1 MEFIP
6 KTHIEKVKYYPD
18 VNAGILTSVAELKGR
33 GEFFAESFFDGRET
47 GSACVFS
54 EGGTTILSLPLKE
67 KHLWKVGEGRLYTLY
82 LRYGADKVKSYFG
95 LRNIRLDGYKF
106 LINETSVFQRLVLDQ
121 GGYPDGIYTAPS
133 DKELLADIE
142 RSMAM
147 GFNGARLHEKIF
159 EERFLYYCDKKGYI
173 VWGEFPNWGLDL
185 SYPDGIYGILPEWI
199 EEIERDFNHPALIGW
214 CPFNETWDEGRRK
227 QFDEVLSLVCQAT
240 KAVDFTPLVSIPADC
255 FTFAPIFLT
264 FMIIRKIL
272 RSWLKIMR
280 SFLKTG

>member
-121 GGYPDGIYTAPS
+121 GGGILTEFIPRRAIKNYLRILNVPWRWDLTARGYTRKFSKSVFSIIAI
-133 DKELLADIE
+133 KKDI
-142 RSMAM
+142 S
-147 GFNGARLHEKIF
+147 FGANFRIGDWT
-159 EERFLYYCDKKGYI
+159 FLIRI
-173 VWGEFPNWGLDL
+173 VFTVFFPNG
-185 SYPDGIYGILPEWI
+185 
-199 EEIERDFNHPALIGW
+199 
-214 CPFNETWDEGRRK
+214 
-227 QFDEVLSLVCQAT
+227 
-240 KAVDFTPLVSIPADC
+240 
-255 FTFAPIFLT
+255 
-264 FMIIRKIL
+264 
-272 RSWLKIMR
+272 
-280 SFLKTG
+280 